1 MSFSAGRLVH
11 VRQKM
16 REKIASLEVQIKAIN
31 AEMSVIDDELME
43 ICREQNVNSFATD
56 YGTVS
61 RVIKERYWVS
71 DWDPLH
77 RFVLENGAVDLLER
91 RIHQTNMK
99 EWMREHK
106 DDHPPGVSLMREYAI
121 SVHKPRKKEE
131 A

>member
-1 MSFSAGRLVH
+1 
-11 VRQKM
+11 M
-16 REKIASLEVQIKAIN
+16 REKISALDAQIKDIN
-31 AEMSVIDDELME
+31 AEVAVIDAELME
-43 ICREQNVNSFATD
+43 ICREQDVNSFSTD
-56 YGTVS
+56 YGTVT
-61 RVIKERYWVS
+61 RVIKERYWAS

-77 RFVLENGAVDLLER
+77 RFVMETGAVDLLER

-99 EWMREHK
+99 EWMKEHK

>member
-1 MSFSAGRLVH
+1 MSVNAGQLVH

-16 REKIASLEVQIKAIN
+16 RERIGSLESQIKAIN
-31 AEMSVIDDELME
+31 ADIALIDAELME
-43 ICREQNVNSFATD
+43 ICREQDVNSFSTD
-56 YGTVS
+56 YGTVT
-61 RVIKERYWVS
+61 RVIKERYWAS
-71 DWDPLH
+71 DWEPLH
-77 RFVLENGAVDLLER
+77 QYVMENGAMDLLER

-99 EWMREHK
+99 EWMKEHK